1 MEEKMR
7 IIGRAMSIRM
17 GLLMSFCLSLVG
29 TLTSGHFT
37 IPGFIISFIVSTIIS
52 MIIGFLIPM
61 GKVTNTLSGKLGLRQ
76 GTIQERLFS
85 SLISNIIYTPIM
97 TFCMVF
103 LAYQM
108 FIKKLD
114 EVAQRPNFID
124 MFIPSLIIC
133 FIVGYVLIF
142 IFQPLF
148 FKALMAKFANNE
160 GKRD

>member
-37 IPGFIISFIVSTIIS
+37 IPGFIISFIVSTVIS

-61 GKVTNTLSGKLGLRQ
+61 GKVTNALSGKLGLRQ

-85 SLISNIIYTPIM
+85 SLISNLIYTPIM

-108 FIKKLD
+108 AMKQSGGM
-114 EVAQRPNFID
+114 AQLNFPG
-124 MFIPSLIIC
+124 MFFSSLLIC

-148 FKALMAKFANNE
+148 FKMLMAKYAGNE

>member
-7 IIGRAMSIRM
+7 KIGRGMSICM
-17 GLLMSFCLSLVG
+17 GLTMSFCLSLVG

-37 IPGFIISFIVSTIIS
+37 IPGFIMSFIVSTIIS
-52 MIIGFLIPM
+52 LIIGFLIPM
-61 GKVTNTLSGKLGLRQ
+61 GKVTNALSGRLGLRQ
-76 GTIQERLFS
+76 GTMPERLFT

-103 LAYQM
+103 LAYKLAMKQSGGMAQLNFGGM
-108 FIKKLD
+108 FIT
-114 EVAQRPNFID
+114 
-124 MFIPSLIIC
+124 SLIIC

-148 FKALMAKFANNE
+148 FKLLMARYA
-160 GKRD
+160 RDEMKKD

>member
-37 IPGFIISFIVSTIIS
+37 IPGFIISFIVSTVIS

-61 GKVTNTLSGKLGLRQ
+61 GKVTNALSGKLGLRQ
-76 GTIQERLFS
+76 GTIKERLFS
-85 SLISNIIYTPIM
+85 SLISNLIYTPVM

-108 FIKKLD
+108 AMKQSGGM
-114 EVAQRPNFID
+114 AQLNFPV
-124 MFIPSLIIC
+124 MFFSSLLIC